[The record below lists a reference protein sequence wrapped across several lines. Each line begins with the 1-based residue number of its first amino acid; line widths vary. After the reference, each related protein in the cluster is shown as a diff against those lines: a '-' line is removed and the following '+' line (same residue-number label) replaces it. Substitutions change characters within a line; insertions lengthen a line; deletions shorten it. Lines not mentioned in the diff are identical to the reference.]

1 MLSQR
6 DRKAGSQGDMESA
19 AELGDMYY
27 EGDEI
32 PQNYKLA
39 EKWYL
44 QAAEQGDSY
53 SQSILGD
60 MYSEGEGVKQNYAEA
75 AKWYQKAAEQG
86 DKDAKKSL
94 DKIHRR
100 LQRH

>member
-1 MLSQR
+1 MYRFGENIAR
-6 DRKAGSQGDMESA
+6 DYDEALKWYRKAASQGDMESA

-44 QAAEQGDSY
+44 QAAEQGD
-53 SQSILGD
+53 
-60 MYSEGEGVKQNYAEA
+60 
-75 AKWYQKAAEQG
+75 
-86 DKDAKKSL
+86 KDAKKSL